1 MMINKKVT
9 DKLVTIVSTLLNIF
23 LHIDYLFHSF
33 KILKFFSRLFALYP
47 LNSDCTKLEILY
59 DNFVWL
65 FIHFHFW
72 VAAAA
77 TLVAIYKA
85 RSDLSIWL
93 IAFSELIIIIEIIV
107 AMILYRLQRSR
118 LKILMHI
125 FEDFVKDPDDSKIQL
140 IRRNAK
146 EHIKVFSILAL
157 LFIIVVIMY
166 VYRALSTRPY
176 QLLLS
181 GYYPCTSDSLI
192 IWLVVFFHQCILVIY
207 SPSTF
212 ASDSIV
218 TVLIFAAIIKLQ
230 KIRPRFRNIENYAQL
245 VGCINEHQHI
255 IWFVQEIN
263 YVIRLFVFKSI
274 FCLAALQLGVGVIL
288 FMPNISVFTR
298 IQFLLLFTV
307 TIFRIYI
314 YSYCAE
320 ILTKSGLDLGFAV
333 YSSRW
338 YDQRRKMVLAKSIII
353 CRCQKPLL
361 IAINGIIPALGM
373 RYLARFLYL
382 TFSYIITLQAMT
394 RT

>member
-1 MMINKKVT
+1 MINKKVT

-33 KILKFFSRLFALYP
+33 KILKVFSRLFALYP

-65 FIHFHFW
+65 FIHFDFW

-85 RSDLSIWL
+85 RSDLSLWL

-118 LKILMHI
+118 LKILVHI
-125 FEDFVKDPDDSKIQL
+125 FEDFVKDSDDSKLHL

-157 LFIIVVIMY
+157 LFIIVAIMY

-181 GYYPCTSDSLI
+181 GYYPCTPDSLI
-192 IWLVVFFHQCILVIY
+192 IWLCILVIY
-207 SPSTF
+207 SPSIF

-218 TVLIFAAIIKLQ
+218 AVLIFAAIIKLK
-230 KIRPRFRNIENYAQL
+230 KIRPRFRNIENHAQL

-288 FMPNISVFTR
+288 FMPNISVLTR
-298 IQFLLLFTV
+298 IQFLLLFNV

-361 IAINGIIPALGM
+361 IAINDIIPALGM
-373 RYLARFLYL
+373 RYLACVVFVLDIFIYYHS
-382 TFSYIITLQAMT
+382 TSND
-394 RT
+394 